1 MSNRQQESDL
11 YNYFDKK
18 EDNGSSQEDLYFQ
31 SQTSENMS
39 LEENSDHDETPNA
52 VKSYETHKLTIK
64 NELTQKQRTNYTSI
78 GNGFS
83 VENNSRHQAR
93 EIKLLGKKTSEPDIQ
108 ELNMEQV
115 IETVIEALTNGIQF
129 LKAISSN
136 FYGVN
141 LDFTINK
148 DLISQKGFFEKNL
161 DKTIKEIF
169 LEMKD
174 IDPQEKESLKTKI
187 KSLLELESEQKDKFL
202 PYCKKLFKMNLK
214 GLLSNYIND
223 RSDKI
228 CGLNKFKFK
237 TLEDNPKY
245 SEEEKM
251 GIRKQINTYLESQ
264 KEQTSCINN
273 LLIDQNQL
281 IKHDLFYH
289 ELNFNQVLPNLIQL
303 PNDDINE
310 ENLSPENIDSVNH
323 IENNQAGN
331 YIENNQAENNIENNE
346 IENNIENNEIEN
358 NIENNQTENN
368 QTENNNNL
376 IIENH
381 EPNEQK
387 GGRIDNLKRLS
398 VKESFN
404 SFTEMI
410 EEIANVKLNKVF
422 IDKDINGNS
431 TEKFQKFFK
440 REIGEII
447 GSTNGDF
454 VKSILNSNDTSKEII
469 FLKNLF
475 KTKYFH
481 IIEKFINDI
490 PFSFTKSNGGIVKFK
505 TIEDVTIE
513 KITNNIIKIKE
524 KMNKVL
530 QSKERLRK
538 KLIKINDC

>member
-368 QTENNNNL
+368 NNL

-454 VKSILNSNDTSKEII
+454 VKSIVNSNDTSKEII

-481 IIEKFINDI
+481 IIEIFINDK

-513 KITNNIIKIKE
+513 KITNNIIKIKV

-530 QSKERLRK
+530 QSEERLRK

>member
-289 ELNFNQVLPNLIQL
+289 ELNFNQVLPNLLQL
-303 PNDDINE
+303 LNDDINE

-358 NIENNQTENN
+358 NIENN

-454 VKSILNSNDTSKEII
+454 VKSIVNSNDTSKEII
-469 FLKNLF
+469 FLKKLF
-475 KTKYFH
+475 KREYFH
-481 IIEKFINDI
+481 IIEIFINDI

-513 KITNNIIKIKE
+513 KITKNVIKIKV